1 MSKLGY
7 GRKITMTYTDAEV
20 YHGTWTLAN
29 SSCAE
34 WSVANG
40 GSASVVLDDYRDA
53 NGINMITMVTNSNP
67 ATVTTKEKHYFSN
80 GEQVHFRN
88 VLGMVELNGN
98 SYTVAN
104 ATDYTFELFGTD
116 TTNYNTF
123 GVNVLSS
130 GGKATPWPP

>member
-1 MSKLGY
+1 M
-7 GRKITMTYTDAEV
+7 
-20 YHGTWTLAN
+20 
-29 SSCAE
+29 
-34 WSVANG
+34 
-40 GSASVVLDDYRDA
+40 VLDDYRDA

-67 ATVTTKEKHYFSN
+67 ATVMTKEKHYFSN

-123 GVNVLSS
+123 GIIMC
-130 GGKATPWPP
+130 

>member
-1 MSKLGY
+1 MVAKS
-7 GRKITMTYTDAEV
+7 TYTDAEV
-20 YHGTWTLAN
+20 YHGAWTLAN
-29 SSCAE
+29 SSCIA

-123 GVNVLSS
+123 GLMCYH
-130 GGKATPWPP
+130 